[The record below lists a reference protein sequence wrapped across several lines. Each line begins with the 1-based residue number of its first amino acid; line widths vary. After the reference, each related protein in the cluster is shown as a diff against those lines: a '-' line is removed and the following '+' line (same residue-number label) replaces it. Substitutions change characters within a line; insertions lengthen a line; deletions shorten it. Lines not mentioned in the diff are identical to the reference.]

1 MLVHQI
7 GVTYVIFFLRRRD
20 LAAAEE
26 PLTFIENEASNLFF
40 HSEHPGDATLLF
52 KDLHSQRWVDI
63 GKGKRRSSS
72 SKVLWTFTYQSNEM
86 RFEIAF
92 CRQ

>member
-26 PLTFIENEASNLFF
+26 SLTFIEDETSNLLP
-40 HSEHPGDATLLF
+40 HCEYQADATSIVQGSALKALDGYRQW
-52 KDLHSQRWVDI
+52 KAKIIELKGPLDI
-63 GKGKRRSSS
+63 YVS
-72 SKVLWTFTYQSNEM
+72 E
-86 RFEIAF
+86 
-92 CRQ
+92 